1 MTEFFTRLLELTA
14 WPMTP
19 PQPFSS
25 FHLYFFLIGGFLAVF
40 LAWRLR
46 HLKEDS
52 RLRLLSLLGL
62 ILALS
67 EIYKQ
72 LFLTLIVGHGTYD
85 WWYFPFQLCSLP
97 MYFCLI
103 LSFLPSSSRQV
114 LYTFL
119 YTYNLPGA
127 ILVFVWPEG
136 LMHPYWTL
144 TIHSFLWHILLLFL
158 GFYAAFSGSVSPSV
172 STFKKATALFL
183 GCCVIATLIN
193 VTALPKGSA
202 DMFYISPYYP
212 TPQPVFSI
220 IARHLGIWPGN
231 LAYLGVIIFGAWL
244 MQNIYIKVACAS
256 GKVIH

>member
-25 FHLYFFLIGGFLAVF
+25 FHLYFFLSGGFLAVF

-52 RLRLLSLLGL
+52 RLRLLSLLEL

-103 LSFLPSSSRQV
+103 LSFLPSSSRQI

-136 LMHPYWTL
+136 LM
-144 TIHSFLWHILLLFL
+144 
-158 GFYAAFSGSVSPSV
+158 
-172 STFKKATALFL
+172 
-183 GCCVIATLIN
+183 
-193 VTALPKGSA
+193 
-202 DMFYISPYYP
+202 
-212 TPQPVFSI
+212 
-220 IARHLGIWPGN
+220 
-231 LAYLGVIIFGAWL
+231 
-244 MQNIYIKVACAS
+244 QNIYIKVACAS